1 LISSLNKWAVAYVQ
15 VVGMK
20 KALITGITG
29 QDGSYLAELLLEKG
43 YEVHGA
49 VRSLATAD
57 PDHRLWRIRHL
68 LGVLKLHVASLE
80 DFASISRVLSQIRPD
95 ECYHLAAQSYVGYS
109 LEDEL
114 STLENI
120 CSTNWILRAL
130 KERRPECRFY
140 FAASSEVFG
149 RAQDSPQT
157 EQTPFHPRSAYG
169 VSKVAGFDLT
179 RNYRETHGLYA
190 VSGIAYNHESP
201 RRGFEFVTR
210 KITSQVA
217 RIRCGR
223 ATNLVLGNLDVSR
236 DWGHA
241 RDFVRA
247 MWLMLQLDHGED
259 CVIATGRACTVREFC
274 RLAFAQVSLDYER
287 YVESDTALYRPADDS
302 LLVGDATK
310 ARSLL
315 GWEPSVGIE
324 ELVHEMVESDL
335 RLERARETR

>member
-1 LISSLNKWAVAYVQ
+1 
-15 VVGMK
+15 MK

-43 YEVHGA
+43 YEVHGI
-49 VRSLATAD
+49 VRSLAMAD

-68 LGVLKLHVASLE
+68 LGELRLHVASLE
-80 DFASISRVLSQIRPD
+80 DFASISRVVSQIQPD

-114 STLENI
+114 STLKNI
-120 CSTNWILRAL
+120 SSTNWILRAL
-130 KERRPECRFY
+130 RENCTACRFY

-157 EQTPFHPRSAYG
+157 EHTLFHPRSAYG

-223 ATNLVLGNLDVSR
+223 ATKLVLGNLDVSR

-247 MWLMLQLDHGED
+247 MWLMLQPDRGED

-274 RLAFAQVSLDYER
+274 RLAFAQVGLDYER
-287 YVESDTALYRPADDS
+287 YVESDTTLYRPADDS
-302 LLVGDATK
+302 LLIGDATK
-310 ARSLL
+310 ARTMLR
-315 GWEPSVGIE
+315 WEPTVSLE
-324 ELVHEMVESDL
+324 ELVREMVENDL
-335 RLERARETR
+335 RLEQSKQ